1 MRTRQILIDRR
12 SPAVHTNSLR
22 KFTEAQL
29 VKKASLAI
37 EPMEKED
44 IELSIEIMFM
54 SARRLPH
61 GGILYEEKIISDR
74 K

>member
-12 SPAVHTNSLR
+12 SPVHTNSLR
-22 KFTEAQL
+22 KLTEAQL

-37 EPMEKED
+37 ELMEKEN
-44 IELSIEIMFM
+44 IQLPIEIMFI

-61 GGILYEEKIISDR
+61 GGILYEADS
-74 K
+74 